1 MVINTLQTTNI
12 VNPIDDPVSVSVQR
26 DVTSTMVSTP
36 VNNVYQYQWGG
47 RFHRVPQDF
56 IMPNQGVTLR
66 TALRLWYDGIP
77 LSKISPF
84 KFLDSKDFD
93 ENSSHYR
100 KNLKVLSNLKSL
112 MTMFIKYLPS
122 NYSTLSVNQKDA
134 LYDQT
139 FISFGRIHLKSGD
152 DNNHLRKLANVQYTT
167 LYAHY
172 FLFKTMKPLN

>member
-77 LSKISPF
+77 LSKIF
-84 KFLDSKDFD
+84 WIVKT
-93 ENSSHYR
+93 
-100 KNLKVLSNLKSL
+100 L
-112 MTMFIKYLPS
+112 MKI
-122 NYSTLSVNQKDA
+122 V
-134 LYDQT
+134 
-139 FISFGRIHLKSGD
+139 
-152 DNNHLRKLANVQYTT
+152 VTT
-167 LYAHY
+167 E
-172 FLFKTMKPLN
+172 KI

>member
-1 MVINTLQTTNI
+1 M
-12 VNPIDDPVSVSVQR
+12 
-26 DVTSTMVSTP
+26 
-36 VNNVYQYQWGG
+36 
-47 RFHRVPQDF
+47 
-56 IMPNQGVTLR
+56 
-66 TALRLWYDGIP
+66 
-77 LSKISPF
+77 
-84 KFLDSKDFD
+84 DSKDFD